1 MKIIKNLCVNNNTK
15 RVTCYNCK
23 SELEITND
31 DLEVGKYGLKYF
43 VCPCCGE
50 CSYIEEDEDSVTLTE
65 DNLNFPQ
72 HYDNFKKENV
82 SDDMIN
88 KLVKKSIEQL
98 KYEQVGN
105 YVTRETGN
113 VFVEVFKYEDGYD
126 IIVAKNYYE
135 THIEL

>member
-50 CSYIEEDEDSVTLTE
+50 CSYIEEDEDSITLTE

-113 VFVEVFKYEDGYD
+113 VFVGVFKHEDGYD
-126 IIVAKNYYE
+126 IVVTKNYYE